1 MSKAHH
7 FLLRDKGALTKFQIL
22 FEIMRQQPHIKQK
35 DVSEAL
41 GITIQAV
48 SKHFKTLMKE
58 GLLEA
63 GSERAEYRL
72 TAKAYEKLQDY
83 LKNID
88 DYVKTIKTNLKV
100 ERLIPAIAMQ
110 PVKAGD
116 TVGLVMKDGVLCA
129 VASARANVEA
139 SGIAIND
146 ANAGEDVGLK
156 DVKGKVKVLPGKVL
170 LVRLPSIKEGGSRA
184 VDIAKVRMLHE
195 AFKPDRIGVIGVVG
209 RAVLN
214 KIGLKADFE
223 FGISRATAVAA
234 SRGLKVFVLVVG
246 RMANHVIDE
255 IDMENFKHAT
265 HITYEVED
273 ARIP

>member
-88 DYVKTIKTNLKV
+88 DYVKTIKTTLKV

-116 TVGLVMKDGVLCA
+116 TVGLVMKDGVLYA
-129 VASARANVEA
+129 VASADAKVEA
-139 SGIAIND
+139 CGVAII
-146 ANAGEDVGLK
+146 NADTGEDVGLK
-156 DVKGKVKVLPGKVL
+156 DVKGKVKVPPGKVL
-170 LVRLPSIKEGGSRA
+170 LVKLPSIKEGGSRA
-184 VDIAKVRMLHE
+184 VDITKIKQLYE
-195 AFKPDRIGVIGVVG
+195 KFKPDRIGVIGVVG

-246 RMANHVIDE
+246 RMVNHVIDA
-255 IDMENFKHAT
+255 IDMENIKSAT
-265 HITYEVED
+265 RIIYEVED
-273 ARIP
+273 AQIP